1 MTNRKTHL
9 LSIVFYFRSICRSKR
24 VDSIFGDMWWFLC
37 CSCSCLGLTPTN
49 RSSNSYFRLTQPTI
63 FWRSEENTVPLFLWL
78 CQWFFVLFIWWRRLL
93 EMGGGG
99 RKGIQR
105 KRNHAH
111 DLQAKWQSE
120 WNYFPSEMETLCV
133 PVYMVEGWWKRSVDV
148 SHKTWALSWL
158 ELRWV

>member
-9 LSIVFYFRSICRSKR
+9 LSIVFCFRSMCRSKR
-24 VDSIFGDMWWFLC
+24 IDSIFGDMWWFLC

-49 RSSNSYFRLTQPTI
+49 RSSDSYFRLTQPTI
-63 FWRSEENTVPLFLWL
+63 FWRSEENTVPLF
-78 CQWFFVLFIWWRRLL
+78 CDFVNDFSFYLFDDGGYWRW
-93 EMGGGG
+93 GGG